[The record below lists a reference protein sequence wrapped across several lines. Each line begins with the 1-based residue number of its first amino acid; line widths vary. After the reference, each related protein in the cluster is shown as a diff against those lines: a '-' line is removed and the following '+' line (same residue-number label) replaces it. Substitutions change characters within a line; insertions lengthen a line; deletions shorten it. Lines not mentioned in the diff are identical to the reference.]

1 MLVVLVQSPAAQIA
15 AAASWQRGHEHR
27 DTDLGASGKAVRR
40 AASAALR
47 AAAGLESNG
56 ASIDTSGERTDVA
69 ERWCGIDWGW
79 QATPRT
85 GRGVGLGGT
94 RVR

>member
-1 MLVVLVQSPAAQIA
+1 MR
-15 AAASWQRGHEHR
+15 RG
-27 DTDLGASGKAVRR
+27 
-40 AASAALR
+40 ASAALR
-47 AAAGLESNG
+47 APGLESRE

-85 GRGVGLGGT
+85 GRGVGE
-94 RVR
+94 RRSDDQMSA